1 MSDEQLFLVFW
12 KQVRD
17 KAAALD
23 VVVTGVDIGYYI
35 CWGAER
41 WLHRF
46 DPDRARSDGVE
57 SQVTEAIVKIR
68 STLFS
73 DREAAT

>member
-1 MSDEQLFLVFW
+1 MSDEQLFLFFW

-17 KAAALD
+17 KAAPLG

-41 WLHRF
+41 WLFRF
-46 DPDRARSDGVE
+46 DPDRARNDGVAP
-57 SQVTEAIVKIR
+57 QVGEALEKIR
-68 STLFS
+68 AMQMLEPGTLI
-73 DREAAT
+73 

>member
-17 KAAALD
+17 KAAALG

-41 WLHRF
+41 WLNRF
-46 DPDRARSDGVE
+46 DPDRARSDGVGP
-57 SQVTEAIVKIR
+57 QVTEALDKIR
-68 STLFS
+68 ARMVMDPELLI
-73 DREAAT
+73 